1 MMYAK
6 VKKLVRLADRWQKPV
21 LAVTGQDLLSAGLQA
36 GPERGVAL
44 QQAEDY
50 WIANDFTS
58 TREDLMRLVKHE
70 C

>member
-1 MMYAK
+1 MMDAK
-6 VKKLVRLADRWQKPV
+6 WKKLLRLADRWQKPV
-21 LAVTGQDLLSAGLQA
+21 LPLTGKDLLSAGFQT
-36 GPERGVAL
+36 GPEMGVAL

-70 C
+70 